1 MPGIFLF
8 AILGYILLLWVTGA
22 LVTRKSKSS
31 EAYLVA
37 SRSLSVPFIS
47 VLIAGT
53 WIGGV
58 SIVGMAQGSF
68 IHGISALWFQ
78 AGIWILKQRIKFA

>member
-1 MPGIFLF
+1 MKGLYPVS
-8 AILGYILLLWVTGA
+8 ILAYILLLWATGF
-22 LVTRKSKSS
+22 LVTKKSRSTD
-31 EAYLVA
+31 AYLLA
-37 SRSLSVPFIS
+37 SRGLSVPLIS

-58 SIVGMAQGSF
+58 FVVGMAQGAY

-78 AGIWILKQRIKFA
+78 AVL